1 MPLVL
6 LRCLTVGA
14 LCSLF
19 ASPLLADTW
28 PAADWQTQLAPSTPA
43 VEALQAYAF
52 PARDD
57 SGRKGVRT
65 DALLVVRDGV
75 VVYEHYAAPT
85 TAQTPHLLWSMSK
98 SLFASVLGVAFA
110 EGHFRLDD
118 AVAKH
123 YAPFSSHPSVKMGHL
138 LNWASGL
145 DWQEDYEYAPLKS
158 SVVAMLYTR
167 GRGDMAAFTA
177 SHGLDALPGARFR
190 YSSGDSNVLAAAL
203 KQMLGD
209 ERYRDYPWT
218 ALFEP
223 LGITSA
229 VWEQD
234 ASGTF
239 VASSYAYMT
248 ARDTARVGL
257 LMQRDGRWGE
267 RQVLPPAWVAFSLRG
282 CLQLPPMPIRRNR
295 ITLSQVVN
303 GGSTAHYLT
312 RPSPG
317 QMPRSRPLPPWGIGD
332 RRCMCCRKRNWSSC
346 VLPMIVTAVISTTS
360 CSSVRWPPSRENSH
374 DQASS
379 VFERVVSVG
388 AGYCRVGLEQP

>member
-248 ARDTARVGL
+248 ARDTALIARMPAIATHADPQKPNNAVPGGQWWL
-257 LMQRDGRWGE
+257 NSALPDSAKPWPDAPEQTFAALGHWGQALYVLPEEKLVIVRFADDRDGSYQHNELLKRA
-267 RQVLPPAWVAFSLRG
+267 LAAF
-282 CLQLPPMPIRRNR
+282 
-295 ITLSQVVN
+295 
-303 GGSTAHYLT
+303 
-312 RPSPG
+312 
-317 QMPRSRPLPPWGIGD
+317 
-332 RRCMCCRKRNWSSC
+332 
-346 VLPMIVTAVISTTS
+346 
-360 CSSVRWPPSRENSH
+360 
-374 DQASS
+374 
-379 VFERVVSVG
+379 
-388 AGYCRVGLEQP
+388 AGEQP